1 MLTLCMLCVCAIE
14 TGDAFVPKSDNR
26 TYTDTNTAQKL
37 SSTEI
42 GELRENG
49 ASGKEIIQ
57 ALVENSETWD
67 TKTEFSKQKYLKKKQ
82 QKYMPRVQFLK
93 CTAESLCRTYRLKNP
108 MKICNLREDSLGQ
121 ILVYGNIYA
130 GAQVLVVDTCMG
142 LVTGAIAERQAGNGR
157 ILAGYEGQQPAAD
170 ILRRFNFDKKTL
182 ESIQYFSYKDVHNFA
197 KREEDVDEPPV
208 VLARDGYTPEERE
221 KMANERIAKFT
232 DDQRKR
238 YEAKKAK
245 NLANKIRREPAA
257 VVRAWAREK
266 SDSLVIACNY
276 DPETML
282 FTLLPYLA
290 CSKPFVVYSEFLEPL
305 TRVFSKLQQLNAV
318 IDLQLSETWTRDN
331 QVLPGRT
338 HPEMT
343 MSACSGYILT
353 GIKIHELPVATAVT
367 SSSSAEQSTEELEQE
382 DEEDE
387 TTGPPPA
394 KKLKTAASSS

>member
-1 MLTLCMLCVCAIE
+1 M
-14 TGDAFVPKSDNR
+14 
-26 TYTDTNTAQKL
+26 
-37 SSTEI
+37 
-42 GELRENG
+42 
-49 ASGKEIIQ
+49 
-57 ALVENSETWD
+57 
-67 TKTEFSKQKYLKKKQ
+67 
-82 QKYMPRVQFLK
+82 
-93 CTAESLCRTYRLKNP
+93 
-108 MKICNLREDSLGQ
+108 
-121 ILVYGNIYA
+121 LVYGNIYA

-197 KREEDVDEPPV
+197 KSEEDVDEPPI
-208 VLARDGYTPEERE
+208 VLARDGFTPEERE
-221 KMANERIAKFT
+221 QMANERIAKFT

-257 VVRAWAREK
+257 VVRAWVREK

-276 DPETML
+276 DPMTML

-353 GIKIHELPVATAVT
+353 GIKIHELPIATAA
-367 SSSSAEQSTEELEQE
+367 SSSSLSSSPLNAEQSAEELEPEEGNE
-382 DEEDE
+382 DDE
-387 TTGPPPA
+387 TAPPPA
-394 KKLKTAASSS
+394 KKLKTAANSS